1 MTGDKSRYLFLYGT
15 LMSGAR
21 GVLGTEERLRLARE
35 SDSLGPA
42 SLDRAHLYDLGHYP
56 GVLLDPDADARVHGE
71 LVLLA
76 QPQPTILWLDEYE
89 GFVHGA
95 DDNDYDRLVREVR
108 LAGGESIEAWI
119 YVLHGPPSHGT
130 RVISGRWSSR

>member
-1 MTGDKSRYLFLYGT
+1 MTSEQNACAIAHAAVAPLPGKAAAPSRYLFLYGT

-42 SLDRAHLYDLGHYP
+42 SLIGAHLYDLGHYP
-56 GVLLDPDADARVHGE
+56 GVLLNGDLDAIVHGE

-76 QPQPTILWLDEYE
+76 KPQVTVLWLD
-89 GFVHGA
+89 
-95 DDNDYDRLVREVR
+95 
-108 LAGGESIEAWI
+108 
-119 YVLHGPPSHGT
+119 
-130 RVISGRWSSR
+130 